1 MIKNNINKNS
11 QNFGYHKS
19 YQINLIHK
27 LALIIFLISS
37 ELLSLGVDETFLMD
51 NLKTLSSKEFEG
63 RKPGTE
69 VFKLSEKFLSEKFKE
84 IGLKDIAE
92 DYKQEFDLTVGYN
105 YDESSNFSFNVI
117 IPKLGVPMDK
127 IKPRINML
135 SNGVDWSP
143 WSMSSNGSFSG
154 EVAFLGYGITATD
167 LNYDDYAGIDVNGKA
182 VIILTNSPDG
192 EKKESK
198 FQPYTRYGTKI
209 KNAINHGAKAIIF
222 LKIQGDSANV
232 FQPLEYFEY
241 GDAPQII
248 AVQGNRTT
256 ISKYFPNTAQLMNVE
271 QKINSSKQPNSFNLP
286 NTTVSINVNLSKKMS
301 KTSNIVGIIEGT
313 DPVLKN
319 EVVVIG
325 AHYDHLG
332 MGALNSQEISP
343 YGKIHY
349 GADDNASGTSSVI
362 ALAKHFAQN
371 PAKRSIMFVLF
382 TGEESG
388 LLGSKYFVESE
399 LMKKYNVI
407 SMLNLDMIGR
417 YKDDLMIGGI
427 GSTNQFKEIVEN
439 QNANYKF
446 KLKLENSGKGPS
458 DHQSFYLKN
467 IPVLFFFTGI
477 HDDYH
482 TSRDTYERIK
492 KADYIKITNYILD
505 VANYITNDNN
515 KYNFIKVD

>member
-1 MIKNNINKNS
+1 MIKRNQNNSNWYFNNINNLKF
-11 QNFGYHKS
+11 NF
-19 YQINLIHK
+19 IPK

-37 ELLSLGVDETFLMD
+37 ELFSLGVDETYLMD

-69 VFKLSEKFLSEKFKE
+69 AFKLSENFLSEKFKE
-84 IGLKDIAE
+84 IGLKDITSN
-92 DYKQEFDLTVGYN
+92 YKQEFDLTVGYN

-135 SNGVDWSP
+135 TNGTDWSP
-143 WSMSSNGSFSG
+143 WSLSANGNFNG
-154 EVAFLGYGITATD
+154 EVAFLGYGITAKD
-167 LNYDDYAGIDVNGKA
+167 LNYDDYAGIDVTGKA
-182 VIILTNSPDG
+182 VIVLTNSPDG
-192 EKKESK
+192 EKRDSK
-198 FQPYTRYGTKI
+198 FHPYTRYSTKV
-209 KNAINHGAKAIIF
+209 KNAIEHGAKAVIF

-232 FQPLEYFEY
+232 FLPLEYFEY

-271 QKINSSKQPNSFNLP
+271 QKINSTKQPNSFNLP
-286 NTTVSINVNLSKKMS
+286 NTTVSINVNLIKRTS
-301 KTSNIVGIIEGT
+301 KTSNIVGFIEGT
-313 DPVLKN
+313 DSELKD

-325 AHYDHLG
+325 AHFDHLG
-332 MGALNSQEISP
+332 TGALNSQEISP

-349 GADDNASGTSSVI
+349 GADDNASGTSGVL

-371 PAKRSIMFVLF
+371 PPKRSIMFVFF
-382 TGEESG
+382 TAEESG
-388 LLGSKYFVESE
+388 LLGSKYFVNSDI
-399 LMKKYNVI
+399 MTKYKIV

-427 GSTNQFKEIVEN
+427 GTTTQFKEIVEN
-439 QNANYKF
+439 SNSNYKF

-477 HDDYH
+477 HEDYH
-482 TSRDTYERIK
+482 TPRDTFERIK
-492 KADYIKITNYILD
+492 KADYIKLTNYILD
-505 VANYITNDNN
+505 IANFITNDIN